1 MKRDPL
7 GLQEPLPWTVTYKSV
22 RYLVLNLSSAGVL
35 IQEVQNENFDL
46 TEESQAYAH
55 HSLCYNC
62 CQLCCSTLM
71 CCMGQAE
78 ARKGCVDK
86 S

>member
-1 MKRDPL
+1 ML
-7 GLQEPLPWTVTYKSV
+7 
-22 RYLVLNLSSAGVL
+22 LNLSSAGVL
-35 IQEVQNENFDL
+35 IQEVQNENPDL

-55 HSLCYNC
+55 HSSYYNC
-62 CQLCCSTLM
+62 CQLHCPAM
-71 CCMGQAE
+71 MYCMGQAE